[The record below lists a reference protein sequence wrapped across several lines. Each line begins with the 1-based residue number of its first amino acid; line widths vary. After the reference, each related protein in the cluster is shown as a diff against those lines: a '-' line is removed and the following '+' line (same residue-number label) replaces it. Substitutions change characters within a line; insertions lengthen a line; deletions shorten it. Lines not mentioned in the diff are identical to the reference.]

1 MSSETQPIVLI
12 VDDQA
17 SEREAV
23 ARIFRRE
30 KVQTRQAGSGEEAL
44 KILKKEQVA
53 AVLTDLK
60 MPSMSGHE
68 LLSKAKKARPNVQMI
83 VMSGYGSIE
92 DAVSAMQAG
101 ALDFLEKPLNIDA
114 ARARVQKA
122 LEKYEL
128 ERQNEELQSQL
139 DSAFGLENM
148 IGRSSAM
155 RNVYQEIRRVAPTNV
170 TALIMG
176 ESGTGK
182 ELAARAVHNLSPRR
196 ERRFLAFN
204 CAAVT
209 RELVESELFGYMRGA
224 FTGAAR
230 DKPGYFEEADG
241 GTLLLDE
248 IGEMTLEAQ
257 AKLLRV
263 LEEKEIM
270 RVGGTR
276 PIRIDA
282 RILASTN
289 RDLEK
294 TAAEGEFREDL
305 FHRLNVFPITM
316 PPLRDRRDDI
326 PLLIE
331 HFLEKAIEEHGV
343 APKRMDAA
351 TVRIL
356 QARGWSGNVRQLRN
370 TVQYLALNVDGSEI
384 RPSDL
389 PDAPSQLAAKGAV
402 FQVGM
407 RMEEIEKMAIME
419 TLKAAG
425 GNKSEAA
432 RILGIGLRT
441 LYRRLE
447 QMEGQEEEEDGAATL
462 NARE

>member
-1 MSSETQPIVLI
+1 MNSETQPIVLI

-30 KVQTRQAGSGEEAL
+30 NVQTLQAGSGEEAL
-44 KILKKEQVA
+44 KILEKEPVA

-101 ALDFLEKPLNIDA
+101 ALDFLEKPLNIEA

-128 ERQNEELQSQL
+128 ERQNEALQSQL

-155 RNVYQEIRRVAPTNV
+155 RNVYQEIRRVAPTNATV
-170 TALIMG
+170 LIMG

-224 FTGAAR
+224 FTGATR

-276 PIRIDA
+276 PIPIDA

-294 TAAEGEFREDL
+294 AAAEDEFREDL

-316 PPLRDRRDDI
+316 PPC
-326 PLLIE
+326 
-331 HFLEKAIEEHGV
+331 AIG
-343 APKRMDAA
+343 A
-351 TVRIL
+351 T
-356 QARGWSGNVRQLRN
+356 
-370 TVQYLALNVDGSEI
+370 T
-384 RPSDL
+384 
-389 PDAPSQLAAKGAV
+389 
-402 FQVGM
+402 
-407 RMEEIEKMAIME
+407 
-419 TLKAAG
+419 
-425 GNKSEAA
+425 
-432 RILGIGLRT
+432 
-441 LYRRLE
+441 YRFSLSIF
-447 QMEGQEEEEDGAATL
+447 
-462 NARE
+462 

>member
-1 MSSETQPIVLI
+1 MQPIVLI

-17 SEREAV
+17 TEREAV

-30 KVQTRQAGSGEEAL
+30 NVQTQQAGSGEEAL
-44 KILKKEQVA
+44 KILEKEPVA

-68 LLSKAKKARPNVQMI
+68 LLSKVKKARPNVQII

-101 ALDFLEKPLNIDA
+101 ALDFLEKPLNIEA

-122 LEKYEL
+122 LEKHEL
-128 ERQNEELQSQL
+128 ERQNEALQSQL
-139 DSAFGLENM
+139 DTAFGLENM

-155 RNVYQEIRRVAPTNV
+155 RSVYQEIRRVAPTSATV
-170 TALIMG
+170 LIMG

-248 IGEMTLEAQ
+248 IGEMTLDAQ

-276 PIRIDA
+276 PIPIDA

-294 TAAEGEFREDL
+294 AAAEGEFREDL

-316 PPLRDRRDDI
+316 PPLRDRRGDI
-326 PLLIE
+326 PILIE
-331 HFLEKAIEEHGV
+331 HFLEKAIEELGV
-343 APKRMDAA
+343 APKRMDEA
-351 TVRIL
+351 TARIL
-356 QARGWSGNVRQLRN
+356 QARRWTGNVRQLRN

-389 PDAPSQLAAKGAV
+389 PDAPTQLSSKGAV

-419 TLKAAG
+419 TLEAAG

-441 LYRRLE
+441 LYRKLE
-447 QMEGQEEEEDGAATL
+447 QMDGQDEDGAAAL

>member
-1 MSSETQPIVLI
+1 MNGKTQPIVLI

-17 SEREAV
+17 TEREAV

-30 KVQTRQAGSGEEAL
+30 NVQTQQAGSGEEAL
-44 KILKKEQVA
+44 KILEKEPVA

-68 LLSKAKKARPNVQMI
+68 LLSKVKKARPNVQII

-101 ALDFLEKPLNIDA
+101 ALDFLEKPLNIEA

-122 LEKYEL
+122 LEKHEL
-128 ERQNEELQSQL
+128 ERQNEALQSQL

-155 RNVYQEIRRVAPTNV
+155 RSVYQEIRRVAPTSATV
-170 TALIMG
+170 LIMG

-248 IGEMTLEAQ
+248 IGEMTLDAQ

-276 PIRIDA
+276 PIPIDA

-294 TAAEGEFREDL
+294 ASAEGEFREDL

-316 PPLRDRRDDI
+316 PPLRERRGDI
-326 PLLIE
+326 PILIE
-331 HFLEKAIEEHGV
+331 HFLEKAIEELGV

-351 TVRIL
+351 TALIL
-356 QARGWSGNVRQLRN
+356 QERRWRGNVRQLRN
-370 TVQYLALNVDGSEI
+370 TVQYLALNVDGQEI

-389 PDAPSQLAAKGAV
+389 PDAPMQLASKGAV

-419 TLKAAG
+419 TLEAAG

-441 LYRRLE
+441 LYRKLE
-447 QMEGQEEEEDGAATL
+447 QMDGQDEEGAAAF